1 MARIIYRDEEV
12 DVEYNLYGAH
22 IPATYEN
29 PEEYPDVIITQVYY
43 KEVDILLLLK
53 SCLNS
58 QLTKEKNLFNL
69 CSILTLNSFSNFL

>member
-43 KEVDILLLLK
+43 KEVDILPLLNYEDQEEI
-53 SCLNS
+53 S
-58 QLTKEKNLFNL
+58 ENLIEYL
-69 CSILTLNSFSNFL
+69 YG

>member
-12 DVEYNLYGAH
+12 DVEYNLYGAY

-43 KEVDILLLLK
+43 KEIDILPLLNYEDQEEI
-53 SCLNS
+53 S
-58 QLTKEKNLFNL
+58 ENLIEYL
-69 CSILTLNSFSNFL
+69 YG